1 MGMTP
6 KIYITYEMV
15 FEEKPKKIAE
25 YLQVLDRDWLIKF
38 AIHLIQS
45 GEKYEL
51 IKDYV
56 SAFFCKD
63 NISFVADVLSML
75 KKHTLPNPNDITNV
89 IPRTYFIISEGTGL
103 ELLRQIFAIQTFVKN
118 EPQIIQEQNL
128 FKAILL
134 INSHISEWNIPEEH
148 NEDGSL
154 TELFYAKAFMCSF
167 LNNYERTYLMPEI
180 IITFQFIKGYY
191 FFKFCEQ
198 SKLREHLRLFLKRNG
213 VAYWEQYLYNIIK
226 LILYP
231 LKYGKVFSI
240 ITLNDEGYG
249 YTFLHSHSFPISKI
263 IALDENVDYNYF
275 KSHPLIEIDNKTF
288 MPISAMLCINHLYKS
303 IYFEFREINN
313 LLKDTEHFLF
323 DRGLWTTLTTE
334 FSEQYLFDMII
345 RRVLSRKHGVKLSD
359 RECKDIK
366 KIGKEPDFYFRTG
379 NNIFLFENKDVMIN
393 ARTKSSGNYADIEE
407 ALKDKLITHSGI
419 PQLITNIERISSDNF
434 IWDKKIPNHPRV
446 YPILVLDDSSICL
459 PGLNYILNDEF
470 QKQLKAR
477 NIKIK
482 VHPLVVIE
490 LDTLIA
496 FLTDFENG
504 VIQLKDTI
512 DGYYKYLKRCNS
524 HVPPAEVLYEVFHMY
539 NPFYT
544 FISGEVL
551 HRPFDDVLFGEICDE
566 IKNVTDSVLKD
577 MPK

>member
-1 MGMTP
+1 MTP
-6 KIYITYEMV
+6 KIYITYEML
-15 FEEKPKKIAE
+15 FEDKPKEIVE
-25 YLQVLDRDWLIKF
+25 YLQVLDRDNLVRF
-38 AIHLIQS
+38 AILLIQS
-45 GEKYEL
+45 GEKYEQ
-51 IKDYV
+51 ISDYM

-63 NISFVADVLSML
+63 NIAFVADILSKL
-75 KKHTLPNPNDITNV
+75 HKYTLLNPNDITNV

-103 ELLRQIFAIQTFVKN
+103 ELLRQAFAIQTFDKN

-134 INSHISEWNIPEEH
+134 INSHISKWNISEEH
-148 NEDGSL
+148 NPDGSL
-154 TELFYAKAFMCSF
+154 TDLYYAKSFLCNF
-167 LNNYERTYLMPEI
+167 LNNYERTLLMPET

-198 SKLREHLRLFLKRNG
+198 SKLREHLRLFLKRSDLT
-213 VAYWEQYLYNIIK
+213 YWEQYLYNIIK

-231 LKYGKVFSI
+231 LKYGKGFSI
-240 ITLNDEGYG
+240 ITLNDEGDG

-263 IALDENVDYNYF
+263 IALNGNLDYNYF
-275 KSHPLIEIDNKTF
+275 KSHPLIEIDNRTF

-303 IYFEFREINN
+303 IYFEFKAINE
-313 LLKDTEHFLF
+313 LLKGTEHYLF

-334 FSEQYLFDMII
+334 FSEQYLFNMII
-345 RRVLSRKHGVKLSD
+345 QRVLSRKHGVKLSD

-366 KIGKEPDFYFRTG
+366 RIGKEPDFYFRTG

-393 ARTKSSGNYADIEE
+393 ARIKSSGNYADIEE

-434 IWDKKIPNHPRV
+434 IWDKNIPNNPRV
-446 YPILVLDDSSICL
+446 YPILVLDDSSICV
-459 PGLNYILNDEF
+459 PGLNYILDDEF
-470 QKQLKAR
+470 QKQLKDR

-482 VHPLVVIE
+482 VHPLVIVE

-504 VIQLKDTI
+504 IIQLKDTI
-512 DGYYKYLKRCNS
+512 DGYYKYLKRCKSN
-524 HVPPAEVLYEVFHMY
+524 VPPTEVLYEVFHKFY
-539 NPFYT
+539 PFYT
-544 FISGEVL
+544 FISEEVL
-551 HRPFDDVLFGEICDE
+551 HRPFDDILFDEICEE
-566 IKNVTDSVLKD
+566 IKNVTDAGSKD
-577 MPK
+577 IS